1 MQTTSPTPALDV
13 GALVDALLQGK
24 LTAEDAARLAAAGD
38 EMVLLAL
45 MAANA
50 RIASL
55 QQPAAPH
62 PSTPS
67 AMVPV
72 YQKPPAPRRK
82 KKPGARNGHP
92 GSRRATPL
100 KIDEHAEHRLGVCPC
115 CGGELKR
122 CKRTRT
128 RIIEDIP
135 EKIEPVVT
143 EHTIHRDYCSTC
155 KKHVEPVV
163 PDAMPGATLGHRVVV
178 LSSWFHYGL
187 GLSLSQVE
195 QILGANLNTDISV
208 GGLVD
213 ASGRMAAA
221 LLPWYEQLGEELR
234 ASAWLNADE
243 TGWRVNGQTHWL
255 WCFCNPDGC
264 YYMIDR
270 SRGSDALQKF
280 FIEVFTGTLIH
291 DFWAVY
297 ESALVEDHQYCLV
310 HLLRELLKVDDKNDS
325 AEWKA
330 FSKQLKRL
338 IRDGLRLRKRPDYT
352 PERYRSRFAMIYRR
366 LDALAGAAYTDPDA
380 RRIAK
385 RISKHRDHL
394 FTFLDRLDVPS
405 DNNGGEREIR
415 PAVQMRKNILGNRSH
430 NGAHIQGVLMS
441 IFRTLKL
448 RGHDPTTTIV
458 AALRE
463 MLQTGKLPPLP
474 AKAVARG

>member
-1 MQTTSPTPALDV
+1 MQTTPLVPAPDLDS
-13 GALVDALLQGK
+13 LVAALLQGK
-24 LTAEDAARLAAAGD
+24 LTEAGAARLAAAGE

-50 RIASL
+50 RIAAL
-55 QQPAAPH
+55 QQPAPSH

-72 YQKPPAPRRK
+72 YQKPPTPRRK
-82 KKPGARNGHP
+82 KRPGAKNGHP
-92 GSRRATPL
+92 GSRRPTPV
-100 KIDEHAEHRLGVCPC
+100 KIDEHMDHRLAVCPC

-122 CKRTRT
+122 CNRTRT

-187 GLSLSQVE
+187 GITLSPVQ
-195 QILGANLNTDISV
+195 QILGANLNTEVSL
-208 GGLVD
+208 GGLLD

-221 LLPWYEQLGEELR
+221 LLPWYEQIGEELR

-243 TGWRVNGQTHWL
+243 TGWRVNGQSHWL
-255 WCFCNPDGC
+255 WCFCNPHGC

-270 SRGSDALQKF
+270 SRGSDALRKF
-280 FIEVFTGTLIH
+280 FVEVFAGTLVS
-291 DFWAVY
+291 DFWSVY

-310 HLLRELLKVDDKNDS
+310 HLLRELFKVDEHNDS
-325 AEWKA
+325 AEWKT

-352 PERYRSRFAMIYRR
+352 PERYRSRFALIYHR
-366 LDALAGAAYTDPDA
+366 LDALAGATYNDSDA
-380 RRIAK
+380 RRLGK
-385 RISKHRDHL
+385 RLYKHRDHL
-394 FTFLDRLDVPS
+394 FTFLDRLHVPS
-405 DNNGGEREIR
+405 DNNGGERQIR
-415 PAVQMRKNILGNRSH
+415 PAVNMRKNILGNRSQ

-441 IFRTLKL
+441 IFQTLKL
-448 RGHDPTTTIV
+448 RGHDPTSTIV

-463 MLQTGKLPPLP
+463 MLQTGKLPRLP
-474 AKAVARG
+474 AKTVASG

>member
-1 MQTTSPTPALDV
+1 MQTPSPPLALDV
-13 GALVDALLQGK
+13 SALVDALLQGK
-24 LTAEDAARLAAAGD
+24 LTPEDAARLAAAGD

-115 CGGELKR
+115 CGGELQR

-195 QILGANLNTDISV
+195 QILGANLNTRISV

-221 LLPWYEQLGEELR
+221 LLPWYEQIGEELR

-243 TGWRVNGQTHWL
+243 TGWRVNGQSHWL
-255 WCFCNPDGC
+255 WCFCNRDGC

-270 SRGSDALQKF
+270 SRGSVALQKF
-280 FIEVFTGTLIH
+280 FIDVFAGTLIH
-291 DFWAVY
+291 DFWSVY

-352 PERYRSRFAMIYRR
+352 LERYRSRFASIYHR
-366 LDALAGAAYTDPDA
+366 LDALAGAAYTDPDT
-380 RRIAK
+380 RRLAK
-385 RISKHRDHL
+385 RLTKHRDHL
-394 FTFLDRLDVPS
+394 FTFLDRLDLPS

-415 PAVQMRKNILGNRSH
+415 PAVQMRKNILGNRSN
-430 NGAHIQGVLMS
+430 NGAYIQGILMS

-474 AKAVARG
+474 AKIVARG